1 MDGIDWV
8 VALERVGGRKELL
21 REMAQM
27 CIKECAKLLP
37 QIDACLT
44 TGDTAKLR
52 RVAHTL
58 KGAVDWFGAKDAVA
72 AAWRLES
79 MGQHGKVADGEEA
92 RRALEQE
99 IERIKPLLAA
109 CVRGEK
115 P

>member
-8 VALERVGGRKELL
+8 VALERSGGRKELL

-79 MGQHGKVADGEEA
+79 MGQHGNMADGEEA
-92 RRALEQE
+92 RQALEQE
-99 IERIKPLLAA
+99 IDRIKPLLAA
-109 CVRGEK
+109 CARGEK